1 MKEFAELKDVKIDDI
16 VLLHENDT
24 HFNLIIAKDN
34 ELAKFGSLSYMTN
47 IVPLMKTNE
56 LDENKEKGRTFVD
69 AVVNG
74 SKVTEASKD
83 EIEIERLQTA
93 LQKSS
98 DKLKVLEKQYDEC
111 EAALKKSIV
120 ESERLKSELKDL
132 KLIVKM
138 EK

>member
-93 LQKSS
+93 LQKITEPVQ
-98 DKLKVLEKQYDEC
+98 KVVALIYRTMQIHITADELV
-111 EAALKKSIV
+111 EAFL
-120 ESERLKSELKDL
+120 LCQ
-132 KLIVKM
+132 
-138 EK
+138 

>member
-1 MKEFAELKDVKIDDI
+1 ML
-16 VLLHENDT
+16 T
-24 HFNLIIAKDN
+24 
-34 ELAKFGSLSYMTN
+34 
-47 IVPLMKTNE
+47 P
-56 LDENKEKGRTFVD
+56 NKEKTFVD

-111 EAALKKSIV
+111 EAALRKSIV

-132 KLIVKM
+132 KLIMKM
-138 EK
+138 EKELEKTPSKTPEVDHNSSKIGRVDLVKNLEYVLSLKFMERLKK